1 MPSELPP
8 RRSLVSLGWTRTI
21 TTFLFDVFDEVI
33 DVDYL
38 LLHVFIEFVVLFLF
52 DLLEIQACASMWLLP
67 LNIINFLSR
76 SFTNFLSRSFTN

>member
-1 MPSELPP
+1 MPRELPP

-21 TTFLFDVFDEVI
+21 TTFLFDVFEEVI

-38 LLHVFIEFVVLFLF
+38 LLHVFIDFLFLF
-52 DLLEIQACASMWLLP
+52 DLLEIEACASKWFLH

-76 SFTNFLSRSFTN
+76 SFTN

>member
-1 MPSELPP
+1 MPRELPP

-21 TTFLFDVFDEVI
+21 TTFLFDVFEEVI

-38 LLHVFIEFVVLFLF
+38 LLHVFIDFLFLF
-52 DLLEIQACASMWLLP
+52 DLLEIEACASKWLLP

-76 SFTNFLSRSFTN
+76 SFTN